1 MDRPLLAK
9 IQNMRIDI
17 VAERIEETRVKKTD
31 SLSNLPQFEK
41 EIDDMA
47 QSTNAT
53 AESSI
58 RSLLNESAKYSQT
71 PGIIN
76 LDKMKITEDNFFNI
90 FEAGKK
96 STADSYPNA
105 VSRENEYFLELPESD
120 QIGDSF
126 RDEIS
131 GRRNNLKVIHR
142 KPSKE
147 SDRKAELLNPDDSA
161 PQKKERQG
169 RPRKNT
175 PQPET
180 TPAPFFSSIFSL
192 FSSSNDVPPSGV
204 CTVESSSRY
213 VDTSKKLINVDD
225 VEGCVVSSMKSDNSS
240 RSASRRKPRAK
251 GIKLSVSFDT
261 STHIIND
268 SQHYL
273 NFEDT

>member
-1 MDRPLLAK
+1 MDKPLLAK

-17 VAERIEETRVKKTD
+17 VAERIEETIVKKTD
-31 SLSNLPQFEK
+31 SPSNLPQFEK

-53 AESSI
+53 AKSSI
-58 RSLLNESAKYSQT
+58 YSLLNESAKYGQT

-76 LDKMKITEDNFFNI
+76 LDRMKITEDHFFNI

-96 STADSYPNA
+96 CTADSDPNA
-105 VSRENEYFLELPESD
+105 SSRENEYFLELPESD
-120 QIGDSF
+120 HIGYSF
-126 RDEIS
+126 RDETS
-131 GRRNNLKVIHR
+131 RRRSNSKVIHM

-147 SDRKAELLNPDDSA
+147 SDRKAELLNSDDSA

-175 PQPET
+175 LQPET
-180 TPAPFFSSIFSL
+180 PSAQFFSSIFSL
-192 FSSSNDVPPSGV
+192 FSSSNDVPPFGV
-204 CTVESSSRY
+204 CTVESPSRHM
-213 VDTSKKLINVDD
+213 DTSKQLFNVED
-225 VEGCVVSSMKSDNSS
+225 VEGCVVSSMKCDNSS
-240 RSASRRKPRAK
+240 KSASRRKPRTK

-261 STHIIND
+261 ITHIIDD

-273 NFEDT
+273 NLENS